1 MSTIGD
7 FLAELVKAELDKCL
21 IETIKECAS
30 HPDKPIKVTDTV
42 IKLTNE
48 ELEEIFDKIDASE
61 EEREVWKNV
70 YYYDLSNINKSI

>member
-7 FLAELVKAELDKCL
+7 FLVELVKAERDKCL

-30 HPDKPIKVTDTV
+30 HPDKPIKVTDKV

-48 ELEEIFDKIDASE
+48 ELEEVFNKIDASE
-61 EEREVWKNV
+61 EEREIWKKV
-70 YYYDLSNINKSI
+70 YFKEN

>member
-7 FLAELVKAELDKCL
+7 FLVELVKAERDKCL

-30 HPDKPIKVTDTV
+30 HPDKPIKVTDKV

-48 ELEEIFDKIDASE
+48 ELEEVFDKIDASDD
-61 EEREVWKNV
+61 EREIWKMAYFKEN
-70 YYYDLSNINKSI
+70 